1 MDFHSIATVVTFPF
15 LFFFLHAFLCVGEA
29 EESTQSS
36 REILRVGGVGGS
48 FGSQFAQFLYNLR
61 ARIKR
66 PRTGQRH
73 HVNRSGL
80 LDAARRLFKQ
90 TKGKGEKE
98 GN

>member
-1 MDFHSIATVVTFPF
+1 MDFHSIATAVTFSFP
-15 LFFFLHAFLCVGEA
+15 FFF
-29 EESTQSS
+29 STPFYVLERLRSP
-36 REILRVGGVGGS
+36 LRVRGRFGVAGGGAS

>member
-1 MDFHSIATVVTFPF
+1 M
-15 LFFFLHAFLCVGEA
+15 CEGA
-29 EESTQSS
+29 ERSAQSS
-36 REILRVGGVGGS
+36 REIWGQGGS
-48 FGSQFAQFLYNLR
+48 FGSQFVQFLYNLR

-66 PRTGQRH
+66 PRTRQRH